1 MCNNTCHY
9 ITYARSCHAQ
19 NKTSPP
25 EYLLMAKTVHFEPHT
40 PNPDS
45 DYLFHGSGTVLK
57 PCHITRY
64 IYPSLCD
71 YPPGCLRLQ
80 LPSNSSS
87 RSRPQGSGSWGTDGH
102 TFLSITNAQKL
113 APHSA
118 SFAEWSTRE
127 LERDRKSKNALA
139 RGMAR
144 MSLYV
149 GNTVLEAGKF
159 QPRRGEGMCFVV
171 VRRSVVVLEGGG
183 GGGHGDKK
191 GFGKEEERYVIPC
204 TEWRGMM
211 PPMVEGKEYD
221 CWWVRLHV
229 SVVLC
234 TRVS

>member
-1 MCNNTCHY
+1 
-9 ITYARSCHAQ
+9 
-19 NKTSPP
+19 
-25 EYLLMAKTVHFEPHT
+25 
-40 PNPDS
+40 
-45 DYLFHGSGTVLK
+45 
-57 PCHITRY
+57 
-64 IYPSLCD
+64 
-71 YPPGCLRLQ
+71 
-80 LPSNSSS
+80 
-87 RSRPQGSGSWGTDGH
+87 
-102 TFLSITNAQKL
+102 
-113 APHSA
+113 
-118 SFAEWSTRE
+118 

-159 QPRRGEGMCFVV
+159 QLRRGEGMCFVV

-183 GGGHGDKK
+183 GGHGDKK
-191 GFGKEEERYVIPC
+191 GFGREEERYVIPC

-234 TRVS
+234 TRAS